1 MDDELDLN
9 DVAAFVRVVAHGGFA
24 AAGRALG
31 TPKSTLSKRIADL
44 ERSLGV
50 RLIERSSRRFVVTDV
65 GREFHRHA
73 AAMLMEADAA
83 RSVVD
88 ERVSEPSGFVRLTA
102 SVPTA
107 QLTLAPVLPKLA
119 RTWPKVTLLVEATD
133 RFVDLVREGFDIGL
147 RDHFTPL
154 ADSDLVRRPL
164 AFSPNVLVASPA
176 YLRRHGTPREPVDLA
191 QHQGLLVD
199 PRDLV
204 WRLERSGEARVE
216 ATPLPHFF
224 ANEAVVLLE
233 AARAGLG
240 IACLP
245 AALCASRVQQRAL
258 VRVLPRWTAGGVRT
272 TLLMPERRARLS
284 AVRVVADY
292 LVQELGHTR

>member
-1 MDDELDLN
+1 MNDDLDLN
-9 DVAAFVRVVAHGGFA
+9 DVAAFVRIIAHGGFA

-31 TPKSTLSKRIADL
+31 IPKSTLSKRVADL
-44 ERSLGV
+44 ERTLGV

-73 AAMLMEADAA
+73 AAMLIEAEAA

-88 ERVSEPSGFVRLTA
+88 ERVAEPTGFVRLTA

-107 QLTLAPVLPKLA
+107 QLLLAPLLPKLA
-119 RTWPKVTLLVEATD
+119 RAWPKVTLTVDATD
-133 RFVDLVREGFDIGL
+133 RFVDLVREGFDIAL

-154 ADSDLVRRPL
+154 VDSDLIRRPL
-164 AFSPNVLVASPA
+164 TVSPNLLVAAPA
-176 YLRRHGTPREPVDLA
+176 YLRRHGTPREPADLA

-199 PRDLV
+199 PNHPL
-204 WRLERSGEARVE
+204 WCLEGSGQQRLEV
-216 ATPLPHFF
+216 TPVPRFF

-233 AARAGLG
+233 AARSGLG
-240 IACLP
+240 VASLP
-245 AALCASRVQQRAL
+245 APLAAHLMQRRAL
-258 VRVLPRWTAGGVRT
+258 VRVLPRWTAGGVST

-292 LVQELGHTR
+292 LVEEWASS

>member
-1 MDDELDLN
+1 MHDELDLN
-9 DVAAFVRVVAHGGFA
+9 DVAAFVRVIAHGGFA

-50 RLIERSSRRFVVTDV
+50 RLIERSSRRFVVTNV
-65 GREFHRHA
+65 GQDFHRHA
-73 AAMLMEADAA
+73 AAMLIEAEAA
-83 RSVVD
+83 QSVVA
-88 ERVSEPSGFVRLTA
+88 ERVAEPSGFVRLTA
-102 SVPTA
+102 SVPTV
-107 QLTLAPVLPKLA
+107 QLSLAPLLPKLA
-119 RTWPKVTLLVEATD
+119 RTWPKIKLVVNATD

-176 YLRRHGTPREPVDLA
+176 YLRRHGTPREPAELA
-191 QHQGLLVD
+191 QHHGLLVD
-199 PRDLV
+199 PDDPV
-204 WRLERSGEARVE
+204 WRLEGSGQQRVE
-216 ATPLPHFF
+216 VTPVPRFF
-224 ANEAVVLLE
+224 ANESVLLLE

-240 IACLP
+240 IASLP
-245 AALCASRVQQRAL
+245 ASLCASREQKRAL
-258 VRVLPRWTAGGVRT
+258 ARVLPRWNAGGVST
-272 TLLMPERRARLS
+272 TLLMPARRARLS

-292 LVQELGHTR
+292 LIGELATR